1 MSTVAFRLADL
12 IPPVAEAFLKD
23 QITIGH
29 ALLIAK
35 LPASQQQ
42 EAFSAAFRGLWT
54 SEGNSQV
61 LIPVRELAAWI
72 ESNILLQLASAPF
85 DKQDETL
92 VPEAGSCANCPKR
105 TGFNKLLFP
114 DVRKDSCTSPDCFRA
129 KIDASVKKTLETKPQ
144 LIQISAAWNSR
155 EGAPLGRNQYVELE
169 IKKPKP
175 NGASTK
181 LPANQKPCD
190 KMAEAIV
197 MDGGKRGQVVKVCAD
212 PACRIHHPNTPSPQ
226 QVERERA
233 EERKRIEK
241 EKLAI
246 TTRHRVLATILQRV
260 SAPLKKADLLAVAHY
275 LIGHLSY
282 SQVPA
287 LAKRHKVEAKKDS
300 ASAQELLAKQVGTYD
315 EAELCKLLLEISL
328 LDSAYQRSTASRDDV
343 LMDAAKRYRVDA
355 EKLQKAVAQELAAK
369 RDKKTSQE
377 SRRAAR
383 RQHEL
388 DPSLISGGV
397 LVCTPPFLL
406 DRVPRTEKKPPK
418 RIKTPYHGALRGKA
432 VNITVIRNAIG
443 TLEQLL
449 SKASDALSQIE
460 REVFNLYAFGRA
472 KGGYEYPREAM
483 EGYLQEI
490 HDLLLVVLEA
500 GEMPGARASLV
511 KAWAGFTSSRNNLRK
526 TDDNGEFANSSSP
539 ALTFLER
546 LIKGLRATVS
556 EEISSEEAWTLGRL
570 EEILEDTAALVRR
583 RGDSPSKESDVQK
596 VMHDYLRAFFPGF
609 VLNPSIG
616 GALKNFKPDCGIAN
630 VTAAI
635 EFKFVETEEDV
646 ATAFSGIA
654 EDTAGYKGSKDWT
667 RFYAVLYQSKPFAL
681 RSQFKSDMKRIG
693 ATTWKTI
700 LVNGPT
706 RKKSLKKRMKKKN
719 TRKKKAG

>member
-1 MSTVAFRLADL
+1 MPSTQNAVNNHEYRSVPITALAESPTNPRKRFDAKSLEELAASFKTQGILAPLLVRELEESKYEVVAGARRLRAAKLAELEKLPVRVIKLTDAEAIEAQCVENLQREDIHPLEEALGFKSLLELGEPVYTIATIASRAGKSEAYVYGRIRLADL

-29 ALLIAK
+29 ALMIAK

-42 EAFSAAFRGLWT
+42 EAFAAAFRGQWT
-54 SEGNSQV
+54 SEGNTQV

-155 EGAPLGRNQYVELE
+155 EGARLGRNQYVELE

-175 NGASTK
+175 NGGSK
-181 LPANQKPCD
+181 LPAVQKPCD
-190 KMAEAIV
+190 KMTEAIV

-241 EKLAI
+241 DKLAI
-246 TTRHRVLATILQRV
+246 TTRHRILATVLQRV

-315 EAELCKLLLEISL
+315 ESELCTLLLEISL
-328 LDSAYQRSTASRDDV
+328 LDSAYRRSTASRDDV

-355 EKLQKAVAQELAAK
+355 EKLQKAVAEELAA
-369 RDKKTSQE
+369 
-377 SRRAAR
+377 
-383 RQHEL
+383 
-388 DPSLISGGV
+388 
-397 LVCTPPFLL
+397 
-406 DRVPRTEKKPPK
+406 
-418 RIKTPYHGALRGKA
+418 
-432 VNITVIRNAIG
+432 
-443 TLEQLL
+443 
-449 SKASDALSQIE
+449 E
-460 REVFNLYAFGRA
+460 RE
-472 KGGYEYPREAM
+472 
-483 EGYLQEI
+483 
-490 HDLLLVVLEA
+490 
-500 GEMPGARASLV
+500 
-511 KAWAGFTSSRNNLRK
+511 
-526 TDDNGEFANSSSP
+526 
-539 ALTFLER
+539 
-546 LIKGLRATVS
+546 
-556 EEISSEEAWTLGRL
+556 
-570 EEILEDTAALVRR
+570 
-583 RGDSPSKESDVQK
+583 
-596 VMHDYLRAFFPGF
+596 
-609 VLNPSIG
+609 
-616 GALKNFKPDCGIAN
+616 
-630 VTAAI
+630 
-635 EFKFVETEEDV
+635 
-646 ATAFSGIA
+646 
-654 EDTAGYKGSKDWT
+654 
-667 RFYAVLYQSKPFAL
+667 
-681 RSQFKSDMKRIG
+681 
-693 ATTWKTI
+693 
-700 LVNGPT
+700 
-706 RKKSLKKRMKKKN
+706 KKSLKAKS
-719 TRKKKAG
+719 RKTAA